1 MSESDL
7 TREVDEDSTREIKTK
22 ITNMIEQLT
31 TIRDSDEP
39 GASAIFAVAISPT
52 QGKGEGHQTLTLVL
66 GGETLNSVRLTLA
79 VDSGQ
84 EMLKEAL
91 RETVGVASHWDH
103 IVGTRL
109 KRELKMFISE
119 LNDSQPEENN
129 RGDNKQRRH

>member
-7 TREVDEDSTREIKTK
+7 ILEVDEDSVREIKTK

-52 QGKGEGHQTLTLVL
+52 QGKGEGHQSLTLVL

-109 KRELKMFISE
+109 QKELRLFVDE
-119 LNDSQPEENN
+119 LNDSQPEEHQ
-129 RGDNKQRRH
+129 RGNDKQRSH